1 MEEVMKSGIGCLILA
16 GTIQLSM
23 VASGDVLA
31 QTKGS
36 SDSVRGSGVVINNGV
51 TGDGAWE
58 VEVEA
63 GGDTFFGEL
72 DAVGFAPENI
82 VFEFYTYVD
91 DNADGTFEPLS
102 LTSISSPPAVTGTGE
117 VTSSGSF
124 SGPNGTINWTAVAT
138 IPQGETIYEV
148 VITFSSTSPF
158 GSVEVINYFDQDVFG
173 FSDDVL
179 ILLGTPGN
187 ADFQMLTLDNT
198 DDVGIGHFA
207 DYFPGSAASYL
218 GFAADEYF
226 ELQDTIESGAATFSV
241 NGNIDTT
248 SLTPTTDSRFPAADA
263 FGPEDITGAYGFD
276 LDPTATEATLAF
288 SLGGS
293 ISGDPVGPG
302 PGDDDE
308 TVAIPTLS
316 TFGILLLA
324 LALMIATVFGVRRSL

>member
-1 MEEVMKSGIGCLILA
+1 MKQTINWFTLIIAFLLA
-16 GTIQLSM
+16 AGVGGQ
-23 VASGDVLA
+23 AWA

-36 SDSVRGSGVVINNGV
+36 SDSVRGSGVIINNGV

-58 VEVEA
+58 VAVEA
-63 GGDTFFGEL
+63 GGDTGFGEL
-72 DAVGFAPENI
+72 DPVGFGPEDLI
-82 VFEFYTYVD
+82 FEFITYVD
-91 DNADGTFEPLS
+91 DGDDGAFEELS
-102 LTSISSPPAVTGTGE
+102 STTITSPPALTGTGE

-124 SGPNGTINWTAVAT
+124 AGPNGTINWTAVAT
-138 IPQGETIYEV
+138 IPQGETVYEV
-148 VITFSSTSPF
+148 VITFSATSPF
-158 GSVEVINYFDQDVFG
+158 GDVQVINYFDQDVFG
-173 FSDDVL
+173 AGDDVL

-187 ADFQMLTLDNT
+187 ADFQMLTLDDT

-218 GFAADEYF
+218 GFAADEYSD
-226 ELQDTIESGAATFSV
+226 LQSDIESGVATFSV

-288 SLGGS
+288 ALGGS
-293 ISGDPVGPG
+293 ISGDPVGPGPG